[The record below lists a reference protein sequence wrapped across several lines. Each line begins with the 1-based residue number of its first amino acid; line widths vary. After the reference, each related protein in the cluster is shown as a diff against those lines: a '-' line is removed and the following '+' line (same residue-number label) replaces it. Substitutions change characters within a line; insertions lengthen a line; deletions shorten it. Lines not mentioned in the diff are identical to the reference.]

1 MASLMTCSCLAQ
13 ESVMVVILSML
24 ASVSGEITT
33 GTLLISP
40 PDSSSAMDF
49 AHHEQ
54 DPVPRRLRNEASFP
68 K

>member
-1 MASLMTCSCLAQ
+1 
-13 ESVMVVILSML
+13 MVVILSML
-24 ASVSGEITT
+24 ASVSGDITT

-40 PDSSSAMDF
+40 PDSSSAMGF

>member
-1 MASLMTCSCLAQ
+1 
-13 ESVMVVILSML
+13 MVVILSML

-54 DPVPRRLRNEASFP
+54 DPVSQASQERGQLP
-68 K
+68 KMKGAPQMT

>member
-1 MASLMTCSCLAQ
+1 
-13 ESVMVVILSML
+13 MVVILSML

>member
-1 MASLMTCSCLAQ
+1 MA
-13 ESVMVVILSML
+13 VILSML

-40 PDSSSAMDF
+40 VGSSSAMTISDQLQSPWNKIPF
-49 AHHEQ
+49 QEVSGTRPACQ
-54 DPVPRRLRNEASFP
+54 NVRSSS